1 MNEAANEQATKKE
14 LEIIENISISLT
26 VGDIKNICKHGET
39 VKNIQK
45 NFADTMVEKLEKN
58 DKKKFTKLE
67 RGEINPFKT
76 VFSKNTPSKKEEF
89 VCSNPRTHSLTNFAL
104 GPNISLTIKGIE
116 KNGGINRLNLFSPV
130 KNKDC
135 LKSVGKLAKSVIE
148 FRNKNYKYLFY
159 LYLDGMN
166 KNENS
171 GDKKNPEIKKS
182 IWTQFIKV
190 RNVFNEINIK
200 IQATKTFKE
209 FQELGLGIN
218 SFCQSWDKD
227 TGNANFSIM
236 SPHFQTRFYISNTD
250 KFLLSFPEKESFLE
264 AYNKILGHF
273 LELLKSNLYF
283 EKYINIDK
291 LVKVINYN
299 CPKVLGL
306 DLDDCLL
313 KEYSWEDYRKKF
325 PDAKDETKGRSEHP
339 LMREMTYIVEE
350 LKDGLREEVVDVR
363 KVKYKTKKYLENPPS
378 HGKDQIL
385 KPEWNRYK
393 QLQMKFLLF
402 LRPNTED
409 LIKIAIDAYIDG
421 KIGGIYIISANDS
434 SRTIAFF
441 NQIKIYN
448 EKTMSELNGLY
459 PGLFI
464 VVPRYQ
470 FMVPD
475 KKRET
480 KKSIDRLIE
489 LYNKEHQEFDKINPN
504 TNFIVMDDKP
514 CDVVT
519 RTRDTIIGVKPFT
532 RKSITDILS
541 QKPFEDM
548 KFLDSLKD
556 AIESTME
563 KYVGNDP
570 NRYLDLAGGRKINRR
585 KTRKRRRKKTRK
597 KKKKNKRKKSRKR
610 KTRKYYY

>member
-1 MNEAANEQATKKE
+1 MVQEQE

-45 NFADTMVEKLEKN
+45 KFADTMVEKLLLKN
-58 DKKKFTKLE
+58 EKKKFTKLE
-67 RGEINPFKT
+67 KGKINPFKT
-76 VFSKNTPSKKEEF
+76 VFSKNTQSKKEEF
-89 VCSNPRTHSLTNFAL
+89 VYSNPRTHSLTNFAL
-104 GPNISLTIKGIE
+104 GPNISLTIKGIG

-148 FRNKNYKYLFY
+148 FRNKNYKSLFNIY
-159 LYLDGMN
+159 VNGMK
-166 KNENS
+166 KNENI
-171 GDKKNPEIKKS
+171 GGKKNPKIEEP
-182 IWTQFIKV
+182 IWTHFITV

-250 KFLLSFPEKESFLE
+250 KFLLSFPKKEAFLE
-264 AYNKILGHF
+264 AYNNILVHF
-273 LELLKSNLYF
+273 LELLNSNLYF

-313 KEYSWEDYRKKF
+313 KEYPWEEYSKRF
-325 PDAKDETKGRSEHP
+325 PDAKDETKARSEHP

-350 LKDGLREEVVDVR
+350 LKDDLKKEVEDVR
-363 KVKYKTKKYLENPPS
+363 KVKYKTKKYLKNPPS
-378 HGKDQIL
+378 HGKNQIL
-385 KPEWNRYK
+385 NAEWNGYK

-480 KKSIDRLIE
+480 KKSIDQLIE
-489 LYNKEHQEFDKINPN
+489 LYNKEHQDFDKINPN

-514 CDVVT
+514 RDVVT

-532 RKSITDILS
+532 QQSITDILTH
-541 QKPFEDM
+541 QNPFEDM

-556 AIESTME
+556 AIESYGLE

-585 KTRKRRRKKTRK
+585 KTRKRKRKKTRK

-610 KTRKYYY
+610 KKHKYYY